1 MPRIP
6 VCANVPDI
14 DRAAYD
20 RSKSLIDV
28 TGKT

>member
-6 VCANVPDI
+6 VCVNVLDI
-14 DRAAYD
+14 ARAAYD